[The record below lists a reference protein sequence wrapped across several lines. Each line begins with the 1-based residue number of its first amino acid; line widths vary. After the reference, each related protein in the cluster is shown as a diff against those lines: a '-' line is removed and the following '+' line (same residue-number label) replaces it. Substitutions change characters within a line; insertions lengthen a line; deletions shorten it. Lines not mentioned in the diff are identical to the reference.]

1 MNERRTRLGYDFGEV
16 ASAFQKSVRRGL
28 LDDALY
34 WGVELYLSGCHE
46 YAWKRMRVM
55 CSEDIG
61 PAEPGLPAQIAG
73 LYTMF
78 RQLLDAKPKRAG
90 AMGSEKLF
98 FVHAVILL
106 ARARKCRVVDHANIY
121 HFRAHDSIPRRAI
134 PDWALDKHT
143 WRGKRMGRGIDHFFE
158 TGTRLENESAEIE
171 DAYRE
176 AAMEWADADMP
187 KQDANGQLEMF

>member
-1 MNERRTRLGYDFGEV
+1 MTPSTG
-16 ASAFQKSVRRGL
+16 ASS
-28 LDDALY
+28 
-34 WGVELYLSGCHE
+34 CHE

-61 PAEPGLPAQIAG
+61 PAEPGLPARITG
-73 LYTMF
+73 LYAMF
-78 RQLLDAKPKRAG
+78 RQFLDAKPKRAG
-90 AMGSEKLF
+90 AMGSEKFF
-98 FVHAVILL
+98 FVHALILL
-106 ARARKCRVVDHANIY
+106 VRAHRCHVVDHANIY

-143 WRGKRMGRGIDHFFE
+143 GRGKRMGRGIDHSFE

-176 AAMEWADADMP
+176 SAMEWADAGMP
-187 KQDANGQLEMF
+187 EQDANGQLEMS